1 MAAKSVKKEG
11 RGKSRRQRNSWWYT
25 RVSQAW
31 QLEDDM
37 IGASTTSSLGDNP
50 APPSPGYNP
59 APPSPGYSPVPPS
72 PEYNPVPPS
81 PGYNPIPPSPEY
93 NPLPPSP
100 GYEPLYHDASNICNV
115 VISRSTTPAERDITQ
130 LIDAVDLIQAQVAN
144 RDMTLLPNHLLIKLQ
159 HAAQMILDASSTLT
173 EGRVARMKDAIDLL
187 RAQEATLK
195 KLLSVRIPAA
205 TGNSPEG
212 TPMQSTPVLDW
223 QPQTLDGLDERCLNG
238 GLDESYLNG
247 GLDEVPDLST
257 YLMITHFSLS
267 PS

>member
-1 MAAKSVKKEG
+1 MTAKSVKKEG
-11 RGKSRRQRNSWWYT
+11 RDKSRRQRNSWWYT

-37 IGASTTSSLGDNP
+37 VGASTTPILGDNL

-81 PGYNPIPPSPEY
+81 PGYNPIPTSPEY
-93 NPLPPSP
+93 NTKPWLR
-100 GYEPLYHDASNICNV
+100 AICNV
-115 VISRSTTPAERDITQ
+115 VMSRSTTLAERDITQ
-130 LIDAVDLIQAQVAN
+130 LIDAVDLIQAQVAD
-144 RDMTLLPNHLLIKLQ
+144 REMTLLPNHLLIELQ

-195 KLLSVRIPAA
+195 MLSVRITSA
-205 TGNSPEG
+205 TGNSHEG
-212 TPMQSTPVLDW
+212 TPTQSTPVLDW
-223 QPQTLDGLDERCLNG
+223 QPQTVDGLDERCLNG
-238 GLDESYLNG
+238 GLDESCLNG